1 MDKLN
6 LDPELSFAASAADA
20 TDDLDFDSEE
30 FQRHAGTGF
39 NKYGVRE
46 NFDESGDIDSVDV
59 VFEAME
65 PGPPDRRNGV
75 RITESFLKNVGK
87 KNYGN
92 QPPHLLDHKAQESF
106 ANIGHVRE
114 VWFSEQ
120 AGKLALMVRVPNTG
134 APTHDEAIARY
145 SNEPPALRNGSV
157 GFGNNYEAV
166 RNDDGEP
173 ELVDGTMREFSTVN
187 FPGGYDEGGVAAA
200 FAEAATDAVLEF
212 DEDPQGETSDQG
224 GDGSEN
230 SAASDNKTFSTTIE
244 TRTF

>member
-1 MDKLN
+1 MDTLN
-6 LDPELSFAASAADA
+6 LDPELSFAASAVDA
-20 TDDLDFDSEE
+20 TDDLDFDSDE
-30 FQRHAGTGF
+30 FREHAGTGF

-46 NFDESGDIDSVDV
+46 NFDEGGDLESVDV

-75 RITESFLKNVGK
+75 RITEEFLDKVGQK
-87 KNYGN
+87 DYSNR
-92 QPPHLLDHKAQESF
+92 PPHLLDHKTKESF

-114 VWFSEQ
+114 AWFSEQ
-120 AGKLALMVRVPNTG
+120 ANKLALMVRVPNTG

-166 RNDDGEP
+166 RNDEGEP
-173 ELVDGTMREFSTVN
+173 ELVDGEMREFSAVN

-200 FAEAATDAVLEF
+200 FAEAATDAIAEF
-212 DEDPQGETSDQG
+212 DDDPQGGNSDEEE
-224 GDGSEN
+224 GSEN
-230 SAASDNKTFSTTIE
+230 SAADSETTFSVEIE